1 MKLDLSLQRFFQIA
15 TVSALAA
22 ELQQKLGTDEARAS
36 PPLVSVPR
44 TGKLPLSF
52 AQQRL
57 WFLDRLLPNKAT
69 YNIPALWRLRGQL
82 DAPALERSLN
92 AVVAR
97 HEALRTRFVLS
108 SDEPVQV
115 IEPPNAVTLPV
126 VDLSALPP
134 AEREARAR
142 QLTDSDAC
150 QPFDLETGPLLRAQL
165 LRLAAEEH
173 LLLLNVHHIASD
185 GWSMG
190 VLWREL
196 SSAYS
201 ALVNGQQP
209 DLPRLPVQYADYAVW
224 QRECLQGEALEQQ
237 LAYWKEQAR

>member
-1 MKLDLSLQRFFQIA
+1 MSDVLELELSDSDSSDDSEDTIA
-15 TVSALAA
+15 SRWLRRAA
-22 ELQQKLGTDEARAS
+22 VRSDQ
-36 PPLVSVPR
+36 LVSVPR

-69 YNIPALWRLRGQL
+69 YNVPALWRLRGQL

-92 AVVAR
+92 EVVVR
-97 HEALRTRFVLS
+97 HEALRTRFVLRG
-108 SDEPVQV
+108 DEPVQV
-115 IEPPNAVTLPV
+115 IEPPSAVTVPV
-126 VDLSALPP
+126 VDLSAMPP

-173 LLLLNVHHIASD
+173 LLLLSVHHIASD

-201 ALVNGQQP
+201 ALVSGQRP
-209 DLPRLPVQYADYAVW
+209 
-224 QRECLQGEALEQQ
+224 
-237 LAYWKEQAR
+237 